1 MYSDEYL
8 ALKLVLSNAKMIR
21 LYKWIAKKTYSHCD
35 SLPKIDN
42 LGRLDPIK
50 PFRTRSWEEVDGFG
64 LTDDRDEESFR

>member
-1 MYSDEYL
+1 MP
-8 ALKLVLSNAKMIR
+8 
-21 LYKWIAKKTYSHCD
+21 KWLGYTNGLLKKTYSHCD

-64 LTDDRDEESFR
+64 LTDDRDEESSR